1 MHPEISRRI
10 AAERIADHHA
20 AAARFRMRPR
30 RRPAPPVAAPARVE
44 PAPRRPADA
53 LVSRAGA

>member
-20 AAARFRMRPR
+20 AAARHRLRPR
-30 RRPAPPVAAPARVE
+30 RRPRPARASHGRAEAPLRPAERLAPPT
-44 PAPRRPADA
+44 
-53 LVSRAGA
+53 GA